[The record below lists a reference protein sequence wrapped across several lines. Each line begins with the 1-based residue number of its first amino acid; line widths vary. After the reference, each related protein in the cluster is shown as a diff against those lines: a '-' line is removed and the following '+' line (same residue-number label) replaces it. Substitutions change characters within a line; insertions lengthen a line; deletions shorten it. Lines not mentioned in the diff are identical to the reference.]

1 MLCFESNTSIPL
13 HLVRSVFSNWIRG
26 AVSVRRI
33 DNLYL
38 IRCEQTPEY
47 NTIVSHMNENVYVQ
61 LSENV
66 TRRVRL
72 YTRSKL

>member
-1 MLCFESNTSIPL
+1 MLCFESNTSVPL
-13 HLVRSVFSNWIRG
+13 QRVRSVFSNWIHG

-33 DNLYL
+33 DNLYI

-47 NTIVSHMNENVYVQ
+47 NALVSSMDDNVYIQ

-66 TRRVRL
+66 MVRVRL
-72 YTRSKL
+72 YTPSKL